1 MDFSGEESPGVDGG
15 RRRVL
20 GWGGLGFKL
29 DLDEVAEESVWAK
42 LMAQVGDH
50 L

>member
-1 MDFSGEESPGVDGG
+1 MGD
-15 RRRVL
+15 RRECL

-29 DLDEVAEESVWAK
+29 DLDEVAEESVWSN
-42 LMAQVGDH
+42 LMAQVGDP